1 MTASKPSTFR
11 PSTSQPSTS
20 KPSTSQPST
29 DELGARTARRAAHL
43 HATDPQFR
51 AAAPLDTVTEAIRQP
66 GLPLA
71 DLVATVMEGYA
82 DRPALGERAT
92 EPVTDPDTGR
102 TTLRLLERFDTL
114 TYGELWERAGAV
126 VSEWHHHPDHAV
138 GPGDFVAILGHT
150 GADCATVELACVRS
164 GAVCVPL
171 QAGAAAGHLSPIVAQ
186 TAPRLLAVDVAHLDA
201 ALQVAADAPSLG
213 RIVVFGV
220 HPEATAH
227 REALESA
234 RGQLAARGRG
244 VALDTLAS
252 VVERGRTLP
261 SARRSGER
269 TADALSTL
277 IYTSGSTGTP
287 KGAMYT
293 ERLVTRFWA
302 DFVPGQEPRPSIVL
316 NYMPLSHMVGRG
328 VLFSTLAK
336 GGTAYFVAS
345 SDLSTLFDDLSL
357 TRPTEFLM
365 VPRICDMLFQRYQGE
380 LTRRSEAVDEEG
392 KEEGNEAGERRGD
405 AAGQAERAK
414 EELRERT
421 LGGRLLWAV
430 NASAPLSAEMT
441 AFVESCLHV
450 KMLDGYGST
459 EAGIVSLDGRVLRPP
474 VTDHRLADVPEL
486 GYFRTDSPHPR
497 GELLIRSDRLVPGYF
512 RRPDATAQVF
522 DEDGFCHT
530 GDIMARVGPDEL
542 VYVDRRSHVLKLS
555 QGEFV
560 AVSRLEALFTGSPVV
575 RQVFVYGNSARAYL
589 LAVIVPTQ
597 DALDRAGNDPRRLRA
612 VLRES
617 LQRLA
622 TGAGLNSYEIP
633 RDFLIET
640 EPFSGQNGLLS
651 GVRKLLRPALTKRYG
666 NRLEALY
673 DELTQRES
681 DELQALRRTGQAG
694 PVRET
699 VIRAA
704 RALLG
709 HEQDDVLPGT
719 RFVELGGDSLS
730 ALSFSQLLKEIFQV
744 DVPVDVVIS
753 PVGTLQRV
761 AEHIEQALAPGH
773 HRPTADSVHGPG
785 ATRLMAG
792 DLSLDAFLGTETVA
806 KAAGPAGP
814 LPEARTVLLT
824 GANGY
829 LGRFLCLEWLE
840 RVAERGGRL
849 VCVVR
854 GSTDEQAAARLDAAF
869 DSGDPELLRHYRD
882 LAAGHLE
889 VVAGDVGES
898 RLGLGDETWQRLA
911 DTVDL
916 IVHPAALVNHVL
928 PYDQLFGPNV
938 LGTAELIRLAVTS
951 RIKQFTY
958 LSTVA
963 VAFGAEA
970 AADETAD
977 IRTACGVR
985 DLDSG
990 YANGYAAGKWAGE
1003 VLLREA
1009 HDTFGLPVAVF
1020 RSNLILAHPRYRG
1033 QLNIPD
1039 VFTRLLLSLL
1049 ATGIAPGSFYAGGTG
1064 GGGAGHYD
1072 ALPVD
1077 FTARAVASLGDHARE
1092 GYRTFNVVN
1101 PHEDGIS
1108 LDTCV
1113 DWLVAAGHPLAR
1125 IRDYD
1130 AWLARFETALR
1141 GLPDRRRQHSLL
1153 PLLHAFARPQE
1164 PLPGSALPADRFRA
1178 AVRAAGLNEEN
1189 DIPHLSQDLIT
1200 KYVADLRARDLL

>member
-1 MTASKPSTFR
+1 MSVLPPPA
-11 PSTSQPSTS
+11 
-20 KPSTSQPST
+20 
-29 DELGARTARRAAHL
+29 DEFSARTAQRSAHL
-43 HATDPQFR
+43 HATDPQFHG
-51 AAAPLDTVTEAIRQP
+51 AAPLDAVTEAIRRP

-92 EPVTDPDTGR
+92 EPVTDPETGR
-102 TTLRLLERFDTL
+102 TTLRLLERFDTI
-114 TYGELWERAGAV
+114 TYGELWEHVGAV
-126 VSEWHHHPDHAV
+126 ASEWRHHPDHAM
-138 GPGDFVAILGHT
+138 GRGDFVAVLGPT
-150 GADCATVELACVRS
+150 SAEYTMVDLACVRS
-164 GAVCVPL
+164 GVVSVPL
-171 QAGAAAGHLSPIVAQ
+171 QAGASAGQLAPVVAQ
-186 TAPRLLAVDVAHLDA
+186 TGPRLLAVDVAHLEV

-213 RIVVFGV
+213 RIVVLGHRPEITV
-220 HPEATAH
+220 HQE
-227 REALESA
+227 RLDSA
-234 RGQLAARGRG
+234 RGRLAAQGRG
-244 VALDTLAS
+244 VTLDTLAS
-252 VVERGRTLP
+252 VIERGRSLP
-261 SARRSGER
+261 PAPRSPGGSA
-269 TADALSTL
+269 ADALSTL

-293 ERLVTRFWA
+293 ERLVTQFWV
-302 DFVPGQEPRPSIVL
+302 DFVPGREMQPSIVL
-316 NYMPLSHMVGRG
+316 NYLPLSHMMGRG
-328 VLFSTLAK
+328 VLFGTLAK
-336 GGTAYFVAS
+336 GGIAYFVAS
-345 SDLSTLFDDLSL
+345 SDLSTLFEDLSL
-357 TRPTEFLM
+357 VRPTEFLM
-365 VPRICDMLFQRYQGE
+365 VPRIGDMLFQRYQSE
-380 LTRRSEAVDEEG
+380 STRR
-392 KEEGNEAGERRGD
+392 NEVGDD
-405 AAGQAERAK
+405 AAEQADRVK
-414 EELRERT
+414 EELREKT
-421 LGGRLLWAV
+421 LGGRLLWAAS
-430 NASAPLSAEMT
+430 ASAPLSAEMT

-450 KMLDGYGST
+450 RVLDGYGST
-459 EAGIVSLDGRVLRPP
+459 EAGVVSLDGRVLRPP
-474 VTDHRLADVPEL
+474 VTDHKLADVPEL

-497 GELLIRSDRLVPGYF
+497 GELLIKSDRLVPGYF
-512 RRPDATAQVF
+512 QRPDATAQVF
-522 DEDGFCHT
+522 DEDGFYHT
-530 GDIMARVGPDEL
+530 GDIVARTGPDTL

-597 DALDRAGNDPRRLRA
+597 EALDRVGEDTRLLGSI
-612 VLRES
+612 LRES

-622 TGAGLNSYEIP
+622 TEAGLNSYEIP

-640 EPFSGQNGLLS
+640 EPFSQQNGLLS

-666 NRLEALY
+666 ERLEALY
-673 DELTQRES
+673 TELAERETDELR
-681 DELQALRRTGQAG
+681 ALRQAG
-694 PVRET
+694 TARPIRET
-699 VIRAA
+699 VFRAA

-709 HEQDDVLPGT
+709 HRQDDVNPGT
-719 RFVELGGDSLS
+719 RFLELGGDSLS
-730 ALSFSQLLKEIFQV
+730 ALSFSQLLKEVFHV
-744 DVPVDVVIS
+744 DVPVDIVIN
-753 PVGTLQRV
+753 PVNTLQQV
-761 AEHIEQALAPGH
+761 ADHIEKALASGH
-773 HRPTADSVHGPG
+773 RRPTADSVHGPG
-785 ATRLMAG
+785 TTRLLAG
-792 DLSLDAFLGTETVA
+792 DLRLDAFLDTETMA
-806 KAAGPAGP
+806 RTGRPTGP

-840 RVAERGGRL
+840 RVAERGGTL

-854 GSTDEQAAARLDAAF
+854 GSTDELARTRLDAAF
-869 DSGDPELLRHYRD
+869 DSGDPELLQHYHD
-882 LAAGHLE
+882 LAAEHLE

-898 RLGLGDETWQRLA
+898 GLGLDKETWQRLA

-963 VAFGAEA
+963 VVFGSEA
-970 AADETAD
+970 AADEAAD
-977 IRTACGVR
+977 IRTACGTR

-990 YANGYAAGKWAGE
+990 YANGYGASKWAGE

-1009 HDTFGLPVAVF
+1009 HDAFGLPVAVF

-1049 ATGIAPGSFYAGGTG
+1049 ATGIAPGSFYAPGTG
-1064 GGGAGHYD
+1064 DGSGHFD

-1077 FTARAVASLGDHARE
+1077 FTAQAIASLGDDTRE

-1108 LDTCV
+1108 LDTFV

-1125 IRDYD
+1125 IHDHD
-1130 AWLARFETALR
+1130 EWLDRFETALR
-1141 GLPDRRRQHSLL
+1141 GLPDRQRRHSLL
-1153 PLLHAFARPQE
+1153 PLLHAFARPE
-1164 PLPGSALPADRFRA
+1164 DPLPGSALPADRFRA
-1178 AVRAAGLNEEN
+1178 AVRAAALNKEN

-1200 KYVADLRARDLL
+1200 KYVADLRSQHLL